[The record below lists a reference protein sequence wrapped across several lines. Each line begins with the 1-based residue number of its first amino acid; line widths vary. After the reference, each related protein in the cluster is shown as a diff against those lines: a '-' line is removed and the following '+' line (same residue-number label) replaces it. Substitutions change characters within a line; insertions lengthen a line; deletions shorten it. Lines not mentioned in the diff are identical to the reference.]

1 MSAASTVTLMA
12 NDQTTQYLLNP
23 DTNDKVFQ
31 REPNTYRAEINQRFT
46 EWTYSLVFALIA
58 LAVAGDA
65 RSHREARVNP
75 LITAIGISL
84 FVRWLGFFA
93 DGKADTVPQYAY
105 MVYGV
110 PIVASA
116 VAIWFIVTNRTMELP
131 VAWADW
137 MSNRADRLAEGWNS
151 LKLRFSRGNTSGQRV
166 G

>member
-1 MSAASTVTLMA
+1 VTLLPK
-12 NDQTTQYLLNP
+12 DQTTQYLLNP
-23 DTNDKVFQ
+23 NVNDKLYQ
-31 REPNTYRAEINQRFT
+31 QAPQQYRAEIDQRFS
-46 EWTYSLVFALIA
+46 EWLYSMVFALIA

-75 LITAIGISL
+75 LITAITISL

-93 DGKADTVPQYAY
+93 ASKADEVPQYAY

-116 VAIWFIVTNRTMELP
+116 VAIWFIVSNRTMELP

-137 MSNRADRLAEGWNS
+137 MTNLASRVGDSWNA
-151 LKLRFSRGNTSGQRV
+151 LKLRWSRRGTSGQ
-166 G
+166 GIG